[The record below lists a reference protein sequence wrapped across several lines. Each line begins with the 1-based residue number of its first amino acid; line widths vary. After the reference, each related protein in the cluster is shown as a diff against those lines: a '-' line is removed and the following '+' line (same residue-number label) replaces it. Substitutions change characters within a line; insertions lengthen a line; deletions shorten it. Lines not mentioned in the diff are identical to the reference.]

1 MKVNELKMGQ
11 IVKSTLAHHL
21 THHLTHHHKGKI

>member
-1 MKVNELKMGQ
+1 MKVNKLKMGQ